1 VTAPPRTATSTRGST
16 TAPARRRDPVPSG
29 GRDPAVQRGRSP
41 AVARAY
47 ARRAQRTGVWTAGPG
62 NADTGRTPFVM
73 LIMAL
78 LAVTLVATLW
88 LSTAATADSYHLQNA
103 RKVARQ
109 LTERS
114 ESLGRQ
120 VATLETAPEL
130 ARRARELGMVPA
142 GDAARL
148 VVRPDGGVV
157 LIGQPRRATAP
168 AAPPAPPQPG
178 PTPPQPGPTP
188 PQPGPT
194 PPQPGP
200 TPPQPGPVPS
210 QPAPAPPQSVLPPP
224 AAQVPPLAG
233 VSVPPATGPAPPATS
248 SPGRT

>member
-1 VTAPPRTATSTRGST
+1 MTAPARTATSTRGRT
-16 TAPARRRDPVPSG
+16 TAPARRRDQVPSG
-29 GRDPAVQRGRSP
+29 GRDPASQRGRSP

-47 ARRAQRTGVWTAGPG
+47 ARRAQRTGVRAADPG
-62 NADTGRTPFVM
+62 SADTGRTPFVM
-73 LIMAL
+73 LVMAL

-114 ESLGRQ
+114 ESLSRQ

-168 AAPPAPPQPG
+168 APPPAPPVTPAPPQAATG
-178 PTPPQPGPTP
+178 PPQPATAP
-188 PQPGPT
+188 PQAGPL
-194 PPQPGP
+194 
-200 TPPQPGPVPS
+200 PS
-210 QPAPAPPQSVLPPP
+210 QPAPVPPQPVTPLP
-224 AAQVPPLAG
+224 AAPATPLAG
-233 VSVPPATGPAPPATS
+233 VSVPPVTGAASPVPS
-248 SPGRT
+248 SPDRN